1 MSLLDFFRKLSI
13 GKKAK
18 SDDPLERAYYSIFT
32 ERTGK
37 AKDLA
42 KIYPLIEDPDW
53 NVRNAAAS
61 AIINLNNRFPEI
73 KDKTLTH
80 LHDLL
85 EKRSLAIKLSI
96 LEVLG
101 HLKDY
106 ASKPYLVKIL
116 EESDYDLQ
124 YAAIRA
130 IGYLDD
136 SDVLY
141 PLKNVVYAKDYITRR
156 AAILSVI
163 RISNSINKEKELEE
177 LTPHIHII
185 IEAYLELKALGE
197 QICKILDYGDST
209 SFPKMKGY
217 NESEIVKLEGLIEKK
232 DYSAEIYQ
240 NFARLI
246 FPLYFPID
254 VELDQ

>member
-1 MSLLDFFRKLSI
+1 MSKLDFFRKFSI
-13 GKKAK
+13 GRKAK
-18 SDDPLERAYYSIFT
+18 SEDPLERAYYSIFM

-37 AKDLA
+37 ARDVT
-42 KIYPLIEDPDW
+42 KIYPLIEDSDW

-61 AIINLNNRFPEI
+61 TIINLTTKFPEI
-73 KDKTLTH
+73 KEKTLSH
-80 LHDLL
+80 LHALL
-85 EKRSLAIKLSI
+85 DRSSLAIKLSV

-136 SDVLY
+136 TDVLY

-163 RISNSINKEKELEE
+163 RISNSVSKEKELDQ

-185 IEAYLELKALGE
+185 IEAYLELEALGE
-197 QICKILDYGDST
+197 HICKILDYGDST
-209 SFPKMKGY
+209 TFPKMKGY

-246 FPLYFPID
+246 FPLYFP
-254 VELDQ
+254 LDGESDF

>member
-1 MSLLDFFRKLSI
+1 MSLLDFFQKFSI
-13 GKKAK
+13 GRKFK
-18 SDDPLERAYYSIFT
+18 SENPLERAYYSVFM

-37 AKDLA
+37 VKNIDKLYILLEDL
-42 KIYPLIEDPDW
+42 DW

-61 AIINLNNRFPEI
+61 AIISLNFEFPEI
-73 KDKTLTH
+73 KERTLKH
-80 LHDLL
+80 FHDLL
-85 EKRSLAIKLSI
+85 DKSSLAIKLSI

-136 SDVLY
+136 TDVLY
-141 PLKNVVYAKDYITRR
+141 PLKNVIYAKDYITRR

-163 RISNSINKEKELEE
+163 RISNSVSKEKVLDL
-177 LTPHIHII
+177 LTPHIHLI
-185 IEAYLELKALGE
+185 IEAYLELEALGE
-197 QICKILDYGDST
+197 YICQILDYGDST
-209 SFPKMKGY
+209 MFPNMKGY
-217 NESEIVKLEGLIEKK
+217 NESEIVKLEGLIEQK

-240 NFARLI
+240 NFSRLI
-246 FPLYFPID
+246 FPLYFP
-254 VELDQ
+254 LDGEQN

>member
-1 MSLLDFFRKLSI
+1 MSLVYFFKGLTI
-13 GKKAK
+13 GKKQK
-18 SDDPLERAYYSIFT
+18 SDVPLDRAYFALFLQKN
-32 ERTGK
+32 GK
-37 AKDLA
+37 AKNIT
-42 KIYPLIEDPDW
+42 KIFPLIEDSDW

-61 AIINLNNRFPEI
+61 TIVEYALKFPELKEKI
-73 KDKTLTH
+73 LTH
-80 LHDLL
+80 LHELI
-85 EKRSLAIKLSI
+85 ETSSLAIKLST

-136 SDVLY
+136 ADVLY

-163 RISNSINKEKELEE
+163 RIANSVPEEEQTEKLI
-177 LTPHIHII
+177 PHIHILL
-185 IEAYLELKALGE
+185 ESYLELDQLGE
-197 QICKILDYGDST
+197 IICKVMDYGNYDK
-209 SFPKMKGY
+209 FPDMKGY
-217 NESEIVKLEGLIEKK
+217 SESEIVKLEGLIEQK
-232 DYSAEIYQ
+232 DYSIELYQ

-246 FPLYFPID
+246 FPRYFPL
-254 VELDQ
+254 EEEKN